1 MKNIPNFLIVGA
13 AKSGTT
19 TINYYL
25 NTHEDVFMTDPK
37 EPKFFSYKYA
47 QYSGPG
53 DSVFTKKR
61 AVKSIEDY
69 YNLFSQSNGEK
80 CIGEASVDNLFYS
93 SKVIP
98 DIKKELNDPKI
109 VIILRHPVD
118 RAVSAYSHLIRDGR
132 EEFSFDEALEKEGKR
147 LQEGYE
153 FIWGY
158 KEGGLYYK
166 QVKEYID
173 NFSNVKVYLF
183 DDLINDPQKILD
195 NLTGFLEISKTK
207 VVEDLR
213 FNVSGKPKNKLL
225 NLFVSRDTVIRR
237 MLTKI
242 VGKDIAIKIK
252 NLIQKR
258 NLNKIIIPESQKKDL
273 NMFFKDDMLKLQEL
287 LQRDLSSWINKY

>member
-25 NTHEDVFMTDPK
+25 DKHEEVFMTEPK
-37 EPKFFSYKYA
+37 EPKFFSYKYSK
-47 QYSGPG
+47 YTGPG
-53 DSVFTKKR
+53 DSSFTEKR
-61 AVKSIEDY
+61 AVKSLENY
-69 YNLFSQSNGEK
+69 YNLFSNSNGKK
-80 CIGEASVDNLFYS
+80 CIGEASVDNLFYC

-109 VIILRHPVD
+109 VIFLRHPVD

-132 EEFSFDEALEKEGKR
+132 EELSFNEALEKEEER

-166 QVKEYID
+166 QVKEYLD
-173 NFSNVKVYLF
+173 NFSKVKVYLF
-183 DDLINDPQKILD
+183 DDLISDPQNILD
-195 NLTGFLEISKTK
+195 DLTSFLGISKTS
-207 VVEDLR
+207 VIEDLKL
-213 FNVSGKPKNKLL
+213 NISGKPKNKLL
-225 NLFVSRDTVIRR
+225 NMFVSRDTSIRR
-237 MLTKI
+237 VLTKI
-242 VGKDIAIKIK
+242 VGKDTAIKIK

-258 NLNKIIIPESQKKDL
+258 NLNKIVIPEAQKKDL
-273 NMFFKDDMLKLQEL
+273 AVFFKEDTLKLQEL